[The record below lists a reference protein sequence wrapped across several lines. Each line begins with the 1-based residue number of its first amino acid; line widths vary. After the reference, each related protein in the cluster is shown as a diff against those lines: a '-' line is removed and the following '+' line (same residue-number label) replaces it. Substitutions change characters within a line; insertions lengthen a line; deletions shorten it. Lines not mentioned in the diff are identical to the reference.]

1 MLPNLIV
8 IGAARCGTT
17 SLYRYLNLHPEIEMS
32 PRKELE
38 FFNEWNWGQ
47 DRRNWDRGLR
57 WYESQF
63 PAEAPVVGE
72 STPTYTDYPVQ
83 PHVPERMARVVPE
96 AKLIY
101 LVRDPVERFV
111 SSYRFHRWVLKSE
124 HRPIEE
130 VAHDPAT
137 SIHLAASCYAMQ
149 LEQYLP
155 HYPLERML
163 VLEQHALAERRAET
177 LRRVFRA
184 RRLAGGAGRGA
195 ASRHGPTPRL
205 YRRVVRRLDNLS
217 ASTTRPGAKSQRRSC
232 SGPPARLSAL
242 PPASLGI
249 IRCSLRGRLDG
260 VRRKWC
266 RKPERLGSRVEIA
279 QPPATPGLERNARS
293 DRQAPR

>member
-17 SLYRYLNLHPEIEMS
+17 SLHRYLNLHPEIEMS

-72 STPTYTDYPVQ
+72 SSPTYTDYPVQ

-130 VAHDPAT
+130 VAHNPAT

-155 HYPLERML
+155 HYRLERML

-177 LRRVFRA
+177 LRRVFRFLEVDETFTAAEFERTYNAMEGSRLGLLGRAAIQALDLGLGA
-184 RRLAGGAGRGA
+184 RR
-195 ASRHGPTPRL
+195 
-205 YRRVVRRLDNLS
+205 
-217 ASTTRPGAKSQRRSC
+217 
-232 SGPPARLSAL
+232 SAL
-242 PPASLGI
+242 
-249 IRCSLRGRLDG
+249 
-260 VRRKWC
+260 VRARAP
-266 RKPERLGSRVEIA
+266 RALVRP
-279 QPPATPGLERNARS
+279 LERRPSVPEVVLPDDLRAALVEALRPDT
-293 DRQAPR
+293 DRLRAYTGESFAGWST